1 VEDTLLGESDLAA
14 TLAEALPYVSRY
26 IGKTIVVKLGGSALG
41 SHDTTIEDVVI
52 CQRLG
57 IRIVLVHGG
66 GTAISGWLKRIGKE
80 ARFINGLRVT
90 DDETMDLV
98 TMTLAGQ
105 VNKQLVSE
113 IQRNGGRAIGICG
126 MDGGLIRARLL
137 DPRLGRVG
145 EVEQVNLDPLRALV
159 SAGYIPVVAPIALG
173 PDGLALNLNAD
184 TAAAALA
191 AAMGAEK
198 AIFLTDV
205 PGVLDADGR
214 LISELTARETQ
225 RLIAEKVISGGMIPK
240 VEAALRALDG
250 VKRSHIIDGR
260 VAHALIAELF
270 TDRGVGTMI
279 TAESNGHSE
288 TTEEADRGAGHPA
301 LAGT

>member
-1 VEDTLLGESDLAA
+1 MGESDLAA

-66 GTAISGWLKRIGKE
+66 GTAISGWLKRLGKE

>member
-1 VEDTLLGESDLAA
+1 LGESDVAV

-41 SHDTTIEDVVI
+41 RHDTTIDDVVI

-57 IRIVLVHGG
+57 IRVVLVHGG
-66 GTAISGWLKRIGKE
+66 GSTISGWLKRIGKE
-80 ARFINGLRVT
+80 ARFVRGLRVT

-98 TMTLAGQ
+98 VMTLAGQ

-113 IQRNGGRAIGICG
+113 IQRGGGRAIGISG
-126 MDGGLIRARLL
+126 IDGGMLRARQL
-137 DPRLGRVG
+137 DPELGRVG
-145 EVEQVNLDPLRALV
+145 EVHSVDLGPIVALTT
-159 SAGYIPVVAPIALG
+159 AGYIPVVAPIALG
-173 PDGLALNLNAD
+173 DDGFGLNLNAD
-184 TAAAALA
+184 TAAAELA
-191 AAMGAEK
+191 ATLRAEK

-214 LISELTARETQ
+214 LISELSAGQTKA
-225 RLIAEKVISGGMIPK
+225 LIAEKVISGGMIPK
-240 VEAALRALDG
+240 VEACLRALAG

-279 TAESNGHSE
+279 TQGGNGRSDKHL
-288 TTEEADRGAGHPA
+288 EEVSSDTGDAA
-301 LAGT
+301 LART

>member
-1 VEDTLLGESDLAA
+1 MGESDVAV

-26 IGKTIVVKLGGSALG
+26 IDKTIVVKLGGSALG

-57 IRIVLVHGG
+57 IRVVLVHGG

-80 ARFINGLRVT
+80 PRFVRGLRVT

-98 TMTLAGQ
+98 VMTLAGQ
-105 VNKQLVSE
+105 VNKQLVAE
-113 IQRNGGRAIGICG
+113 IQRRGGRAIGVSGI
-126 MDGGLIRARLL
+126 DGAMLRARQL
-137 DPRLGRVG
+137 DPDLGRVG
-145 EVEQVNLDPLRALV
+145 EVQAVDLAPLVALIE
-159 SAGYIPVVAPIALG
+159 AGYIPVVAPIALG
-173 PDGLALNLNAD
+173 EDGASLNINAD
-184 TAAAALA
+184 TAAAELAIALR
-191 AAMGAEK
+191 AEK

-214 LISELTARETQ
+214 LISELSAGQTKA
-225 RLIAEKVISGGMIPK
+225 LIAEKVISGGMIPK
-240 VEAALRALDG
+240 VEACLRALAG

-260 VAHALIAELF
+260 VAHALIGELF

-279 TAESNGHSE
+279 TQGQIGRSDELV
-288 TTEEADRGAGHPA
+288 EEVAGGTGNPA
-301 LAGT
+301 LARA